1 MAARGERA
9 RQIFTPGRS
18 PLTWFSVRLPS
29 PFPTTWGKRSSNAP
43 KCARCLDAGNHLGR
57 KAPGPETLL
66 PDAAPGTP
74 GPGLLTPG
82 VDLDAGAGR
91 SGCGR
96 WGGGGLRGRQ
106 ATRRGAR
113 GGDRVAV
120 ALPGSALASRL
131 LRPAHGSRPGPP
143 VTHFPSSQW
152 RGRLSPSPHPSRPRG
167 EEVGWERG
175 GWS

>member
-96 WGGGGLRGRQ
+96 WGGGGCV
-106 ATRRGAR
+106 
-113 GGDRVAV
+113 GDRPPGEARAV
-120 ALPGSALASRL
+120 AT
-131 LRPAHGSRPGPP
+131 GSR
-143 VTHFPSSQW
+143 
-152 RGRLSPSPHPSRPRG
+152 SPSLGAPWLAAS
-167 EEVGWERG
+167 
-175 GWS
+175 